1 MKSYPIMLN
10 IQDKKVV
17 IVGGGRIAYR
27 KIVNLLHAGA
37 RITVISPAVHIKI
50 EKLIT
55 ENRILWKKK
64 AFEADD
70 LACAFIVIAATN
82 NEKVNAHVAS
92 STGANQLVN
101 VVDNQEIST
110 FHVPAKLTR
119 GDLTISIATSGA
131 SPTLAKVIRDELAL
145 VYDNS
150 YERYLEFLS
159 QSRAMVKNS
168 NCNPATKMQLL
179 KVITGKAYR
188 ESVQLQQAF
197 LETME
202 NFEEKL

>member
-27 KIVNLLHAGA
+27 KIVNLLQAGA
-37 RITVISPAVHIKI
+37 RITVISPMVHIKI

-55 ENRILWKKK
+55 GNRIIWKKK
-64 AFEADD
+64 GFEPDD
-70 LACAFIVIAATN
+70 LECAFIVIAATN

-92 STGANQLVN
+92 SAGAYQLVN

-119 GDLTISIATSGA
+119 GDLTISVATSGA

-145 VYDNS
+145 IYDNS

-159 QSRAMVKNS
+159 QSRIMVKNS
-168 NCNPATKMQLL
+168 DCNPATKIRLL

-188 ESVQLQQAF
+188 ESVQMQQAF
-197 LETME
+197 LEIIE
-202 NFEEKL
+202 DYK

>member
-27 KIVNLLHAGA
+27 KIVNLLQAGA

-55 ENRILWKKK
+55 ENRIIWKKK
-64 AFEADD
+64 AFESDD
-70 LACAFIVIAATN
+70 LECAFIVIAATN

-92 STGANQLVN
+92 SAGANQLVN
-101 VVDNQEIST
+101 IVDNQEIST

-159 QSRAMVKNS
+159 QSRVMVKNS
-168 NCNPATKMQLL
+168 NCNPATKIQLL

-188 ESVQLQQAF
+188 ESVHMQQAF
-197 LETME
+197 LEAIE

>member
-27 KIVNLLHAGA
+27 KIVSLLEAGA
-37 RITVISPAVHIKI
+37 QITVISPMIHIKI
-50 EKLIT
+50 EKLIA

-64 AFEADD
+64 VFEPDD
-70 LACAFIVIAATN
+70 LECAFIVIAATN

-92 STGANQLVN
+92 SVSAYQLVN

-119 GDLTISIATSGA
+119 GDLTISVATSGA

-145 VYDNS
+145 IYDNS

-159 QSRAMVKNS
+159 QARIMVKNS
-168 NCNPATKMQLL
+168 DCNPATKIQLL

-188 ESVQLQQAF
+188 ESVQMQQAF
-197 LETME
+197 LEIIGDYKE
-202 NFEEKL
+202 VL